1 MKKKKKKNDGG
12 TAKGDGAHSTVE
24 ALAELRKKQAE
35 WWMIVEEGHRKA
47 KDEEVEKANEEKK
60 DAPV

>member
-1 MKKKKKKNDGG
+1 MSKIRHGKKKKKGDGG

-35 WWMIVEEGHRKA
+35 ELLQMVREAWAPDGE
-47 KDEEVEKANEEKK
+47 KDEPGRDE
-60 DAPV
+60 

>member
-12 TAKGDGAHSTVE
+12 TAKGEGAHSTVE

-35 WWMIVEEGHRKA
+35 ELLQMVREAWA
-47 KDEEVEKANEEKK
+47 PDEEKK